1 MTTKYV
7 GLTKDD
13 VYHVLTEF
21 YQNVLL
27 KRFVVKEDLEG
38 LATKDDVAEIK
49 DDISKMD
56 RKLDLVAEKVTDLEF
71 DYEKRLV
78 RVEKALAVG

>member
-1 MTTKYV
+1 M
-7 GLTKDD
+7 
-13 VYHVLTEF
+13 
-21 YQNVLL
+21 
-27 KRFVVKEDLEG
+27 VKEDLEG